1 MKKQILTIALG
12 SILGVGAAFAVPQQQ
27 DQAAPPQ
34 SSHQTWHRAD
44 PNQQLQRLT
53 KRLNLTADQQNQL
66 LPILTDRQQ
75 QMESVRNDSSLS
87 AKDKHAKMQAIREDS
102 ETKIR
107 SVLTDSQ
114 KQTYD
119 QMQQQMRERMQQ
131 HREQRDSNSQPTG
144 TSR

>member
-1 MKKQILTIALG
+1 MRKQFLTLALASFFG
-12 SILGVGAAFAVPQQQ
+12 MGAAFAAPLPQ

-34 SSHQTWHRAD
+34 QAQREGRHAD
-44 PNQQLQRLT
+44 PAQQLKHLT

-75 QMESVRNDSSLS
+75 QMESIRSDSSL
-87 AKDKHAKMQAIREDS
+87 APKDKHAKMRAVRED
-102 ETKIR
+102 TDAKIR
-107 SVLTDSQ
+107 SVLTDTQ

-131 HREQRDSNSQPTG
+131 RRADQQQNGPQS
-144 TSR
+144 

>member
-12 SILGVGAAFAVPQQQ
+12 SFLAVGAAIAAPQQESP
-27 DQAAPPQ
+27 APPPQ
-34 SSHQTWHRAD
+34 DSQQRSSPQTWHHAD
-44 PNQQLQRLT
+44 PNQQVQRLT

-75 QMESVRNDSSLS
+75 QMEGIRNDGSLS
-87 AKDKHAKMQAIREDS
+87 AKDKHAKMRALREDS
-102 ETKIR
+102 DNKIR
-107 SVLTDSQ
+107 AVLTDSQ

-131 HREQRDSNSQPTG
+131 RHEQQKSESN
-144 TSR
+144 

>member
-12 SILGVGAAFAVPQQQ
+12 SILGVSGAFAIPQQ
-27 DQAAPPQ
+27 DQAAAPQ
-34 SSHQTWHRAD
+34 SNQQTWHHAD

-66 LPILTDRQQ
+66 LPILTERQQ

-87 AKDKHAKMQAIREDS
+87 SKDKHAKMRAIREDS

-119 QMQQQMRERMQQ
+119 QMLQQMRDRMQQ
-131 HREQRDSNSQPTG
+131 HR
-144 TSR
+144 